1 MLRDLDQTLEIILY
15 DKGKIPRG
23 EIDIA
28 FDTPTGEWATSLNRP
43 TLNLWCFDLRENV
56 MRRVSGID
64 TRVNGNQARKQ
75 FPPRRIDLS
84 YLVTAWA
91 RKVED
96 EHMLIWRALQTL
108 KRFPILKPDECEGAL
123 KYQEQNMPVLVA
135 EPNEMGINLTDLWS
149 VLDNQ
154 MKLGFITVITLELD
168 PEIGFDA
175 PLVLEATVTVGQS
188 LEPLK
193 RTITTPDVE
202 IRHPRKKPAS
212 TESEEG

>member
-1 MLRDLDQTLEIILY
+1 
-15 DKGKIPRG
+15 
-23 EIDIA
+23 
-28 FDTPTGEWATSLNRP
+28 
-43 TLNLWCFDLRENV
+43 
-56 MRRVSGID
+56 
-64 TRVNGNQARKQ
+64 
-75 FPPRRIDLS
+75 
-84 YLVTAWA
+84 
-91 RKVED
+91 
-96 EHMLIWRALQTL
+96 
-108 KRFPILKPDECEGAL
+108 
-123 KYQEQNMPVLVA
+123 MPVLVA